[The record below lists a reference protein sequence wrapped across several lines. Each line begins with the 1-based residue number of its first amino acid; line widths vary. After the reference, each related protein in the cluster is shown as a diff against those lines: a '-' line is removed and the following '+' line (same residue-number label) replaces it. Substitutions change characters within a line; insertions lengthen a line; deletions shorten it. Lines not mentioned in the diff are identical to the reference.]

1 MTRLQKMVEE
11 NLFSV
16 VLMSGCA
23 SAGSFLTKI
32 TGGASEKKFRHTS
45 FGGFPLTYFNANLRK
60 FNRTFKESLMAYAFN
75 VFGIVA
81 GTTVALHLRLFA
93 LAPWAIAVYPAMLSA
108 RGVIGGL
115 LSGRLST
122 GLHLGTVQPR
132 FFGNTKSFYS
142 LLYAIVVL
150 TLEASALMSAV
161 AALFG
166 SLLWGATAMDFIN
179 IVGVIL
185 ATMTLAL
192 VIISPLTVTVSCLSF
207 RHGLDPDV
215 ILYPVESTVSDL
227 LVTLSYFL
235 VLNLFFL
242 RGSAGRYVIALLG
255 LVLLFVVAY
264 SLPKN
269 IREPEFVET
278 IKESILTMVL
288 VAFIVNVTGSVLSK
302 ITEVVGGRRE
312 IYTAYPALIDTIGDV
327 GAVVGSTATT
337 KLALGTL
344 KSTFLAIRNHA
355 TEIFGAWAAS
365 LIMFV
370 VYSVLSL
377 VIQGTFSLNTFLTF
391 TALLFTANLMAA
403 SSIIIVAYVVAVLTF
418 QRGLDPDNF
427 VIPIESSLADG
438 ITTISLLAALS
449 LIG

>member
-1 MTRLQKMVEE
+1 
-11 NLFSV
+11 
-16 VLMSGCA
+16 
-23 SAGSFLTKI
+23 
-32 TGGASEKKFRHTS
+32 
-45 FGGFPLTYFNANLRK
+45 
-60 FNRTFKESLMAYAFN
+60 MAYAFN

-81 GTTVALHLRLFA
+81 GTTVALQLRLFT
-93 LAPWAIAVYPAMLSA
+93 LAPWAIAVYPAMVSA

-122 GLHLGTVQPR
+122 ALHVGTIQPR

-142 LLYAIVVL
+142 LLHAVVVL
-150 TLEASALMSAV
+150 TLETSVLMSVV

-166 SLLWGATAMDFIN
+166 SFLWGATLMDLVN
-179 IVGVIL
+179 IFGVIL

-192 VIISPLTVTVSCLSF
+192 VIISPLTITVSCITF
-207 RHGLDPDV
+207 KHGLDPDV

-227 LVTLSYFL
+227 FITLCYFL
-235 VLNLFFL
+235 VLNLFFSC
-242 RGSAGRYVIALLG
+242 GSAGQYMIALLG
-255 LVLLFVVAY
+255 LALLLAVAY
-264 SLPKN
+264 ILPKS
-269 IREPEFVET
+269 IGEPEFVET

-302 ITEVVGGRRE
+302 ISEAVGERRE

-344 KSTFLAIRNHA
+344 KSSFSAVKNHA
-355 TEIFGAWAAS
+355 TETFSAWAAS
-365 LIMFV
+365 LTMFAA
-370 VYSVLSL
+370 YSVLSL
-377 VIQGTFSLNTFLTF
+377 VIQGIFSLSTFPRF
-391 TALLFTANLMAA
+391 TALLFTANLLAA
-403 SSIIIVAYVVAVLTF
+403 SSIIIIAYVVAILTF

-438 ITTISLLAALS
+438 ITTISLLVALS